1 MSVTYDQRFRT
12 YPTSS
17 TYVSAGN
24 ALPAIPQRQFFGNI
38 TWTQNEQSTKPGSFT
53 PGMELAAD
61 LVGRSKIFANDMNT
75 SEASGYAMVNIR
87 AQQKYKWGPLNTT
100 TYAGIDNLFE
110 RKAVGSVIV
119 NQSSSQFF
127 EPAMPLTALVG
138 IQATMP
144 F

>member
-1 MSVTYDQRFRT
+1 
-12 YPTSS
+12 
-17 TYVSAGN
+17 
-24 ALPAIPQRQFFGNI
+24 
-38 TWTQNEQSTKPGSFT
+38 
-53 PGMELAAD
+53 
-61 LVGRSKIFANDMNT
+61 MNT

-87 AQQKYKWGPLNTT
+87 AQQKYKWGPFNTT